1 MTQIER
7 YTMFLDWKNQ
17 YCQNDCT
24 TQDNLHFQCNSFQIT
39 HGIFFPTE
47 LEQKKDLKICENVRN
62 KTAIVSLKQW
72 LSIRDGFAC
81 RGHFTM
87 SGGIYGCEDLG

>member
-1 MTQIER
+1 MSDKVDHP
-7 YTMFLDWKNQ
+7 F
-17 YCQNDCT
+17 
-24 TQDNLHFQCNSFQIT
+24 
-39 HGIFFPTE
+39 
-47 LEQKKDLKICENVRN
+47 CENVRN